1 MKIGYIY
8 LYGEEWEEWKKHNKP
23 LIEIID
29 ELKEIGCD
37 KIYMDVFI
45 EDYTFP
51 EIERID
57 IKALLEGIGGS
68 SGEDEFELYLR
79 GRVNNKMDDKDFQR
93 HVMNEVKRIDN
104 RYNRQI

>member
-8 LYGEEWEEWKKHNKP
+8 LYGEEWEEWKKNNKP
-23 LIEIID
+23 LSEIMD

-45 EDYTFP
+45 EDDIFP

-57 IKALLEGIGGS
+57 MKELLESINGS
-68 SGEDEFELYLR
+68 SGEDDFELYLR
-79 GRVNNKMDDKDFQR
+79 GRVYKKPTFSNIKRQVNKEIERVEKRHQR
-93 HVMNEVKRIDN
+93 
-104 RYNRQI
+104 